1 MTKENTQIAIRCTQK
16 EKNELKQIALNAGF
30 SSLSEY
36 MLFVAKNAEIKV
48 TVKKK

>member
-1 MTKENTQIAIRCTQK
+1 MSKSTYIQVRVTQEVKDELT
-16 EKNELKQIALNAGF
+16 EKAKKLGF

-48 TVKKK
+48 TAKKK